1 LLPFSRQNYRVGLK
15 TNFNTTAA
23 FCQKIFT
30 RLDIYLT
37 KFQIFFQFCSC
48 IRHEKQL
55 LFILQAKNTH
65 NTEGNDS
72 LNKFKPQK
80 ARGAA
85 ARLFNRLFEERKI
98 YSSLVSDE

>member
-1 LLPFSRQNYRVGLK
+1 
-15 TNFNTTAA
+15 
-23 FCQKIFT
+23 
-30 RLDIYLT
+30 
-37 KFQIFFQFCSC
+37 
-48 IRHEKQL
+48 
-55 LFILQAKNTH
+55 
-65 NTEGNDS
+65 